1 MTKKPQ
7 QVVELVADDNGY
19 ASHKIARFNE
29 QGQIVCTKFDTSI
42 QIGGST
48 LTSVDGNKEDTYEV
62 LGEEGVVS
70 NTYTCSSAITQPLDL
85 RNSNYPFVEANRVLM
100 QHSLLRSGMEG
111 KQVLIAVTL
120 PFADY
125 FTVGGQMNVD
135 IQERSQ
141 ANFIQNNV
149 VAEHG
154 KAQVKIVGARVFPE
168 GMCAFYDW
176 ALDESCN
183 QTPGFEE
190 LSDNDGSALIVDIGG
205 STTDI
210 VCIRMVDG
218 NIKIDHAHSGTTKIG
233 VLDVREEINK
243 AYQKRFSTGGYESAL
258 SARALARIMET
269 GTHKAGGQVHDLKA
283 DLEAIFRAVTQRV
296 VSYMQSKAGRMNDF
310 EVIHFVG
317 GGAVLF
323 GESLKMAVPVSS
335 IGDEF
340 ANARGAIKYM
350 KAQQAVA

>member
-7 QVVELVADDNGY
+7 QKEVLAADDNGY
-19 ASHKIARFNE
+19 ASHKIATWGEARK
-29 QGQIVCTKFDTSI
+29 IICTKFDTSI

-48 LTSVDGNKEDTYEV
+48 LTSVAGVKEDTYEV
-62 LGEEGVVS
+62 LSEDGNVS

-100 QHSLLRSGMEG
+100 HHALIRSGLAD
-111 KQVLIAVTL
+111 KQVQIGVTL

-125 FTVGGQMNVD
+125 FNVDGQMNMA

-141 ANFIQNNV
+141 ANFLHNNV
-149 VAEHG
+149 VAEHN
-154 KAQVKIVGARVFPE
+154 KAKVNIVGARVFPE
-168 GMCAFYDW
+168 GMSAFYDW
-176 ALDESCN
+176 ALDEGCN
-183 QTPGFEE
+183 QTDAFEE
-190 LSDNDGSALIVDIGG
+190 LSENDGSVLIVDIGG

-218 NIKIDHAHSGTTKIG
+218 NIMIDHTHSGTTKIG
-233 VLDVREEINK
+233 VLDAKEEINK
-243 AYQKRFSTGGYESAL
+243 AYQKRFSSGGYESAL

-269 GTHKAGGQVHDLKA
+269 GIHKAGGQVHDLNA
-283 DLEAIFRAVTQRV
+283 DLQVIFRAVTQRV
-296 VSYMQSKAGRMNDF
+296 VSYMQSKAGRINDF

-323 GESLKMAVPVSS
+323 GESLRNAVPVCS

-340 ANARGAIKYM
+340 ANARGVLKYM
-350 KAQQAVA
+350 TAQLENV